1 MNALLYGRELALSAG
16 GPGFNPQSRKYT
28 RSMNFTACIVYTTIP
43 CWHFRTYETWKI
55 FGSHAATALVRVIM
69 ESQCTIF
76 EGHMEDC
83 HFFYLLLCQISSLVK
98 YRWNKQTNI
107 IIESGTHLLSRTHQ
121 PQYGSPSLR
130 QSLQPCLDSQL
141 LSCIWA
147 ICKYISLYLCILVD
161 MDCMFKYKQRSGY
174 IFHWSKQKIKY

>member
-1 MNALLYGRELALSAG
+1 MRARVQFPVKEIHKEYEFHSLHCVYHDTLLTFSYILNLK
-16 GPGFNPQSRKYT
+16 KYLGAM
-28 RSMNFTACIVYTTIP
+28 RRPRYN
-43 CWHFRTYETWKI
+43 
-55 FGSHAATALVRVIM
+55 GVRVIM

-76 EGHMEDC
+76 EGHMEDW
-83 HFFYLLLCQISSLVK
+83 HFFLLLCQISSLVK

-174 IFHWSKQKIKY
+174 IFHWSKKKIKY